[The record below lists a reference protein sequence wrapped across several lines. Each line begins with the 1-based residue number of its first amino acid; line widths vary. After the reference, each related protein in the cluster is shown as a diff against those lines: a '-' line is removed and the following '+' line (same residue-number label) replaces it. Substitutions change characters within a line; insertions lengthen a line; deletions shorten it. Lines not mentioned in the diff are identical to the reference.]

1 MLALVFLLG
10 RPVRGERGRDL
21 ALAGGLLALVLLF
34 PANAAFWARLHLTE
48 ASARP
53 GGATVAEDRSGVVVM
68 RPGPDATW
76 MAIGGYA
83 QSRLPFTPM
92 HGALGAV
99 GPLVHPEPRAVLT
112 IGHAI
117 GGTPYAALLAAGGGP
132 QARVRS
138 IEIVAPVY
146 EAVRDH
152 AARPDGPAVLR
163 AMLADPR
170 IERVLGDGR
179 HAIFAEQARRW
190 DVIQADAL
198 LPRSSHSGLLYS
210 VAFFREVRDSLAPG
224 GIAVQWEPTPRALA
238 SFLAAFPHVV
248 RLDAG
253 HGRGAVLLGS
263 PDRPVPFDREALA
276 RRLEA
281 VMPAL
286 EAASWRAWELR
297 NLLLQSSVQ
306 VWGPGDPRPGD
317 VNTDLF
323 PKDEYFLNRWKLDLL
338 GRGAAGR

>member
-1 MLALVFLLG
+1 
-10 RPVRGERGRDL
+10 
-21 ALAGGLLALVLLF
+21 
-34 PANAAFWARLHLTE
+34 
-48 ASARP
+48 
-53 GGATVAEDRSGVVVM
+53 
-68 RPGPDATW
+68 
-76 MAIGGYA
+76 
-83 QSRLPFTPM
+83 
-92 HGALGAV
+92 
-99 GPLVHPEPRAVLT
+99 VLT

-117 GGTPYAALLAAGGGP
+117 GGTPYAALLAAAGGAGAE
-132 QARVRS
+132 ARVRS

-146 EAVRDH
+146 EAVRAH
-152 AARPDGPAVLR
+152 AARPDGPPVLR

-179 HAIFAEQARRW
+179 HAIFADKTRRW
-190 DVIQADAL
+190 DVIEADAM

-210 VAFFREVRDSLAPG
+210 VAFFREVRDSLKPG
-224 GIAVQWEPTPRALA
+224 GIAVQWEPTPRTLA

-263 PDRPVPFDREALA
+263 PDRPVPFDREALT

-281 VMPAL
+281 VMPAM
-286 EAASWRAWELR
+286 EAASWRAAELR
-297 NLLLQSSVQ
+297 NLLLEAPVE
-306 VWGPGDPRPGD
+306 VWGPRDPRPGE

-338 GRGAAGR
+338 GQGAAGR